1 MAGCG
6 SSSGPSITSDTSAS
20 SVPPDS
26 SAATSGIHVDK
37 AYFDLFEK
45 EFNEVVECSGLDAD
59 FYDVAVF
66 LYPTP
71 NFPCTGNNLKGKICY
86 GEFARPNK
94 ILLGDRMSWK
104 HEVIHYLLYKNKG
117 DMDSEHKSDLY
128 SKFGSPPSPGH
139 SP

>member
-1 MAGCG
+1 MLSLFLAGCG
-6 SSSGPSITSDTSAS
+6 SSAGPGLSSDTSAS
-20 SVPPDS
+20 T
-26 SAATSGIHVDK
+26 AAPSISGIHIDK
-37 AYFDLFEK
+37 SYFDLFEK
-45 EFNEVVECSGLDAD
+45 EFLEVVECTGLNAD

-104 HEVIHYLLYKNKG
+104 HEVIHYLLFKNKG

-128 SKFGSPPSPGH
+128 SKCGAN
-139 SP
+139 